1 MSRYINSNK
10 AQNAIE
16 FLTVI
21 SIVVLFLILI
31 LVFIS
36 QQTVD
41 VTEQHAFSSTEFL
54 ANQILEEI
62 NLAKNMRDGYSRT
75 FEIPA
80 TIRGVPISVELRNGR
95 ELIVSSD
102 DSTVLRFLPAFIPGD
117 LSTGSVEILKKGG
130 MVGVCIDSCEGVFP
144 WDLTSDFTCMRSDG
158 VWINC
163 NPQYYIPVQ
172 NIRVDC
178 GISSANRAELEITNP
193 ERGRS
198 LPRMSGELVS
208 GNMFEFGGFMLNI
221 SGTWLVNGTC
231 SIDSEESSSWS
242 FEDSWELPYGRLVA
256 RLVEVIGCEGE
267 YDCPANANMELVY
280 EIECIGGECGDVSVY
295 LDPQ

>member
-102 DSTVLRFLPAFIPGD
+102 DSTVLRLD
-117 LSTGSVEILKKGG
+117 RKSV
-130 MVGVCIDSCEGVFP
+130 V
-144 WDLTSDFTCMRSDG
+144 
-158 VWINC
+158 
-163 NPQYYIPVQ
+163 
-172 NIRVDC
+172 
-178 GISSANRAELEITNP
+178 
-193 ERGRS
+193 
-198 LPRMSGELVS
+198 
-208 GNMFEFGGFMLNI
+208 
-221 SGTWLVNGTC
+221 
-231 SIDSEESSSWS
+231 
-242 FEDSWELPYGRLVA
+242 
-256 RLVEVIGCEGE
+256 
-267 YDCPANANMELVY
+267 
-280 EIECIGGECGDVSVY
+280 
-295 LDPQ
+295 